1 MRKQCLRIALAL
13 VGFAGFG
20 VAGKAQV
27 VDQIEVKIPFE
38 FVADGKTL
46 PAGTYRVNRV
56 AGDRWEGLFLS
67 SFDTGASAILHP
79 IEVESAKDDNPR
91 ASFERAGEEKFLSK
105 IETGENV
112 YTFAVTRAEVLQAS
126 AKAHGGAAAGSAS
139 GAN

>member
-1 MRKQCLRIALAL
+1 MAMAL

-20 VAGKAQV
+20 AAAKAQV

-56 AGDRWEGLFLS
+56 GGDRWEGLFLS
-67 SFDTGASAILHP
+67 SFENRTSVIIRP
-79 IEVESAKDDNPR
+79 IEVESAKGDNVQ
-91 ASFERAGEEKFLSK
+91 ASFERAGAEKFLSR

-112 YTFAVTRAEVLQAS
+112 YNFAVSRADILEAF
-126 AKAHGGAAAGSAS
+126 AKAHGGAAMGSAS